1 MPAPDPL
8 QGDGRVSAFYTWDR
22 DIPATPGVLLRTEP
36 LPATLGAS
44 AGRQLRILYA
54 STDGVGGRT
63 PIAVSGALFVPRG
76 TPPAGGW
83 PIVAWAHGTFGMAD
97 ICAPSWFGRS
107 YRDVRYLNA
116 WLQQGF
122 AVVATDYQAGTPG
135 PNPQLNNRSNSY
147 TLLDSVRAVLGG
159 VPGLANEVVLVGQ
172 SQGGSAVFAA
182 AGYAP
187 AYAPEL
193 AIRATVATGTI
204 YNASPATLASLPKF
218 ESAYRR
224 DPERVDP
231 TLAYQFYSVL
241 SAQQIDPSL
250 RADEVLTD
258 QALPI
263 LEQSRISCLAS
274 LEDDA
279 ALAHLTHANTVKPG
293 GDARLKAWWDEY
305 LKYPTLKIATPVFIG
320 AGADD
325 EPRRSNSHLQ
335 RMRVR
340 PARRSRRTCMRAA
353 NTTAPSTRR
362 SRIRFRS

>member
-1 MPAPDPL
+1 M
-8 QGDGRVSAFYTWDR
+8 
-22 DIPATPGVLLRTEP
+22 
-36 LPATLGAS
+36 
-44 AGRQLRILYA
+44 
-54 STDGVGGRT
+54 
-63 PIAVSGALFVPRG
+63 
-76 TPPAGGW
+76 
-83 PIVAWAHGTFGMAD
+83 
-97 ICAPSWFGRS
+97 
-107 YRDVRYLNA
+107 
-116 WLQQGF
+116 
-122 AVVATDYQAGTPG
+122 
-135 PNPQLNNRSNSY
+135 
-147 TLLDSVRAVLGG
+147 RAVLGG

-325 EPRRSNSHLQ
+325 ELAPLELTCKDACAAGTTVEAHLYAGREHNGTVNASLADSIPFVKRVLAGETIRRVCA
-335 RMRVR
+335 RR
-340 PARRSRRTCMRAA
+340 PASRFAIAEATCFARRRECISESVIGSCRRAFYTRQHSLLRVPAH
-353 NTTAPSTRR
+353 STDQHRTNQ
-362 SRIRFRS
+362 

>member
-1 MPAPDPL
+1 M
-8 QGDGRVSAFYTWDR
+8 
-22 DIPATPGVLLRTEP
+22 
-36 LPATLGAS
+36 
-44 AGRQLRILYA
+44 
-54 STDGVGGRT
+54 
-63 PIAVSGALFVPRG
+63 
-76 TPPAGGW
+76 
-83 PIVAWAHGTFGMAD
+83 
-97 ICAPSWFGRS
+97 
-107 YRDVRYLNA
+107 
-116 WLQQGF
+116 
-122 AVVATDYQAGTPG
+122 
-135 PNPQLNNRSNSY
+135 
-147 TLLDSVRAVLGG
+147 RAVLGG

-293 GDARLKAWWDEY
+293 GDARLKARWDEY

-325 EPRRSNSHLQ
+325 GPRRSNSHLQ